1 MEFKFNFKWLLYKT
15 IFIIL
20 CGLIIIFFKRISN
33 GVFVMLFFNFYV
45 WIYFALKRRVSKI
58 TILFDEKKIVIN
70 ESYFSKQTEYS
81 NKIENVKCYKL
92 KKMVNG
98 GVRTNFLIIEFIENK
113 RFEINASIDSWD
125 EKDLN
130 LILNEINNIKEL
142 SHESD

>member
-1 MEFKFNFKWLLYKT
+1 
-15 IFIIL
+15 
-20 CGLIIIFFKRISN
+20 
-33 GVFVMLFFNFYV
+33 MLFFNFYV